1 MLCLS
6 SGYRTGQAK
15 ILLEV
20 GLVRQVQVSR
30 QLCESLNTNLKTKV
44 SWRYWQA
51 RFPAM
56 FFTILVGLAV
66 FVLAVLYLQLKR
78 NRDHIENLGFPV
90 DQPNFVLGSS
100 PLRLHKYVLHEVQME
115 KMRRFG
121 KTYVRFEMAQPVLVT
136 IDPDLI
142 KAITITH
149 FENFSDI
156 IDFKINPKV
165 STLDFTG
172 GEMWHVLRK
181 NMSPTF
187 TSGKLRG
194 LLEPMSDIAND
205 MITFLDERTEESPE
219 IDVKKMFQNLTLETI
234 SQCAFGIKSNAFYD
248 QHSDLLK
255 HGQDAFSGF
264 VMHNALE
271 TFIFSGLLHFPALFH
286 YVEFFPA
293 AYYKLYD
300 VTESIMK
307 ARMEQGIKKADFIAR
322 MQELIDEVLENPD
335 SKAAKLLTKE
345 HITAQGAIFFLAGFE
360 TTASTLATLCYNLA
374 NHPEIQDRLRA
385 EINTVIDEH
394 DGRIDYDSV
403 HHMKYLE
410 ACINEN
416 LRLIPPVYFHLRQ
429 CTKDTEIKPGLI
441 IKKGVRVD
449 FPIYTSHHNPEFF
462 PDPEKFNPDRFL
474 PENEKY
480 IQPLTF
486 RPFGGGPR
494 LCIGQRFA
502 LIEMKIAL
510 AKLLSHYQ
518 VSPSAKTKLEFEK
531 GNTFMLSYP
540 ELKLNLTRL

>member
-1 MLCLS
+1 
-6 SGYRTGQAK
+6 
-15 ILLEV
+15 
-20 GLVRQVQVSR
+20 
-30 QLCESLNTNLKTKV
+30 
-44 SWRYWQA
+44 
-51 RFPAM
+51 M
-56 FFTILVGLAV
+56 FFTIVVGLVV
-66 FVLAVLYLQLKR
+66 FLLAVLYFQVKR
-78 NRDHIENLGFPV
+78 NRGYIENLGFPV

-100 PLRLHKYVLHEVQME
+100 PLRLHKYVLHEVLMD

-187 TSGKLRG
+187 TSGKLKG
-194 LLEPMSDIAND
+194 LLEPMSDIASD
-205 MITFLDERTEESPE
+205 MIHFLDERIEQSPE

-248 QHSDLLK
+248 THSDLLK

-264 VMHNALE
+264 IMHNALE
-271 TFIFSGLLHFPALFH
+271 TFIFSGLLHFPKLFH
-286 YVEFFPA
+286 YIEFFPA
-293 AYYKLYD
+293 AYYKLYN

-307 ARMEQGIKKADFIAR
+307 ARVEQGIKKTDFIAR
-322 MQELIDEVLENPD
+322 MQELVDEVIQTPE
-335 SKAAKLLTKE
+335 SQAAKLLTKE
-345 HITAQGAIFFLAGFE
+345 HIIAQGAIFFLAGFE

-374 NHPEIQDRLRA
+374 IRPEIQDRLRD
-385 EINTVIDEH
+385 EINKVMDNH

-403 HHMKYLE
+403 HHMRYLE

-416 LRLIPPVYFHLRQ
+416 LRIMPPVYFHLRQ
-429 CTKDTEIKPGLI
+429 CTKDTEVMPGLV

-462 PDPEKFNPDRFL
+462 PDPETFNPDRFM
-474 PENEKY
+474 PENEKN
-480 IQPLTF
+480 IQNLTF

-510 AKLLSHYQ
+510 AKLLSKYR
-518 VSPSAKTKLEFEK
+518 VTPSNNTKLEFEK

-540 ELKLNLTRL
+540 ELLLNLEKL